1 MKSILFLCLAA
12 VLVSTK
18 VNSQNILNCQKF
30 RTGTFINIDE
40 KGDNDVIRRTEKFQY
55 EMDAET
61 GSKIKLKITWIDN
74 CTYQLE
80 FVEGNKAWEEQVG
93 PNFDKSLILIV
104 TIEEV
109 GADYYIQTAVF
120 KGVEM
125 VPYKSKMKLKK

>member
-109 GADYYIQTAVF
+109 
-120 KGVEM
+120 
-125 VPYKSKMKLKK
+125 